1 MNKTS
6 LCGLSTEEIF
16 KIIQPGGFTK
26 NHALKISHLIYKKRI
41 RDLSSVSGLP
51 GKLRDFL
58 SQTMQS
64 GLYSP
69 ESSLSSSDGTTKY
82 LFRTPDNKLFETV
95 LIPDKRRNTV
105 CVSTQLGCRMGCSYC
120 MTARYGYHGDLSAGE
135 MVNQVISLNSE
146 VNVTHVVFMGMGE
159 PMDNLENVLKACEIL
174 TSEWG
179 VAIGKRN
186 ITVSTVGITDAVVE
200 FISRS
205 ECNLTL
211 SLYSPFPEEREKVI
225 PAEKAYSVRKTIGIM
240 KDHPLQKKRRFSLAY
255 IMIKGVNDTDR
266 HLTGLIDLVKGSDIR
281 INLLPYHPVPGDNNI
296 SSPDDR
302 MMYFKHH
309 LVSAGISASVRR
321 SRGADIKAACG
332 LLASDLG
339 MGALNTANPR
349 GFP

>member
-6 LCGLSTEEIF
+6 LCGLSAEEIF

-240 KDHPLQKKRRFSLAY
+240 KDHPLQKKE
-255 IMIKGVNDTDR
+255 
-266 HLTGLIDLVKGSDIR
+266 GS
-281 INLLPYHPVPGDNNI
+281 
-296 SSPDDR
+296 
-302 MMYFKHH
+302 
-309 LVSAGISASVRR
+309 
-321 SRGADIKAACG
+321 
-332 LLASDLG
+332 
-339 MGALNTANPR
+339 ALHT
-349 GFP
+349 